1 MVRWSVISVSV
12 VVVWDVV
19 VVVGVVV
26 VGGGGGG
33 GEVDI
38 LDFEL
43 KVYLCV

>member
-33 GEVDI
+33 EVDI